1 MGMHEALD
9 LAALRK
15 SIDSVDAEIAAL
27 LRRRKELAAEC
38 QTHKTGALYCPERET
53 EILSSAQEPPVW
65 AEILRATRV
74 DLLAIG
80 RQPTGDKI
88 LPDGF
93 SVIAGPCAIES
104 EAQAFETASA
114 LADLGIAR
122 MRGGCWKPRTSPYA
136 FQGHGADALRW
147 MRAACD
153 AHRLELWTEIRDIA
167 NLRHAQ
173 AVDVAWVGTRNA
185 QNYELLQ
192 AIGKTCPRVVLK
204 RGAGMTIEEWLNAA
218 EYIRIGGASVALC
231 ERGIRGFDTMLRNTL
246 DIAGA
251 VLAAAMGGYQVIIDP
266 SHSTGIPA
274 LIRPMVAAARAAGLS
289 GAIVEAH
296 PNPEASITDAAQ
308 AIPLSALRDLL

>member
-1 MGMHEALD
+1 MHEAVD

-15 SIDSVDAEIAAL
+15 SIDAVDAEIASL
-27 LRRRKELAAEC
+27 LRRRKELAATC
-38 QTHKTGALYCPERET
+38 QPLKTGALYCAERET
-53 EILSSAQEPPVW
+53 AILTSAQEPPVW
-65 AEILRATRV
+65 AEILRSTRV

-80 RQPTGDKI
+80 RQPTDKI

-104 EAQAFETASA
+104 EEQAFTTARALSA
-114 LADLGIAR
+114 AGIHR

-136 FQGHGADALRW
+136 FQGHGADALQW

-153 AHRLELWTEIRDIA
+153 AHRLELWTEIRDIE
-167 NLRHAQ
+167 NLSHAQ
-173 AVDVAWVGTRNA
+173 AIDVAWVGTRNA
-185 QNYELLQ
+185 QNYELLR
-192 AIGKTCPRVVLK
+192 AIGKTCHRVVLK

-218 EYIRIGGASVALC
+218 EYIRLGGASVALC

-274 LIRPMVAAARAAGLS
+274 LIKPMVAAARAAGLS
-289 GAIVEAH
+289 GAIIEAH
-296 PNPEASITDAAQ
+296 PNPEASVTDAAQ
-308 AIPLSALRDLL
+308 ALPLSALADLL